1 MKQLAHR
8 PNLLWGG
15 AIVAFLALLALVA
28 PHLAALD
35 AYTRSGSLVAPPSRL
50 HWLGTDEQGY
60 DTLARVL
67 AGSRLAFIVGPGVA
81 CLSVGLGTVLGAIA
95 GYWGGYWDRGITLVA
110 DALMALPGILFALL
124 ILFVSDSP
132 GIGTVIVALSI
143 TGWAGH
149 ARLVRVLVA
158 SARERDFAIAASLL
172 GASRLRVLLLYV
184 MPEIVGPL
192 TVQLT
197 FAVAAGVLGEASL
210 SFLGLGPQNAVSW
223 GAMLEQGAVLFL
235 RSPAIVLSAGGAL
248 FALLLGL
255 NLLGDGLRDLLD
267 PRLGPVQPH
276 KLTRNERLGNAA

>member
-1 MKQLAHR
+1 MKQLLRR
-8 PNLLWGG
+8 PNLFWGG
-15 AIVAFLALLALVA
+15 VIVAALAILALVA
-28 PHLAALD
+28 PQFAGLD
-35 AYTRSGSLVAPPSRL
+35 AHARSGLLVAPPSRL

-67 AGSRLAFIVGPGVA
+67 AGSRLALVVGPGVA
-81 CLSVGLGTVLGAIA
+81 CLSVGIGTILGAIA
-95 GYWGGYWDRGITLVA
+95 GYWGGYWDRLITLVA

-149 ARLVRVLVA
+149 ARLVRILVA
-158 SARERDFAIAASLL
+158 SARDREFAIAAKLL
-172 GASRLRVLLLYV
+172 GASQLRVLWLYV
-184 MPEIVGPL
+184 LPEIVGPL

-267 PRLGPVQPH
+267 PRLGPLRPH
-276 KLTRNERLGNAA
+276 KLTAN